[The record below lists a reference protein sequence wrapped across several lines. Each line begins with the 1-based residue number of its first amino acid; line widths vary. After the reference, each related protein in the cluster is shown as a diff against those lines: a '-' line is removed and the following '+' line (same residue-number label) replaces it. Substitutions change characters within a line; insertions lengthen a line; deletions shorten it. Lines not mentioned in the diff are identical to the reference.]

1 MRTFFWIGCISYLLI
16 GLAHV
21 IIGALLP
28 ELLVHYGKEY
38 SAGGQLVSLQ
48 FLGFLVGVL
57 SGPWFSRKLGKRGAL
72 LFSLFCMAFG
82 EMIFFT
88 LPSWGIVL
96 AIAPLAGFGFGMVET
111 VIGAVVIGHF
121 EESRKTVAMARIEV
135 FFGVGALVMPFLV
148 SLFIAAGWWR
158 GAFLTLSLLAVL
170 VFVLWAVLPLGTM
183 SPVMSRSSGNEVKA
197 SAAPSLKSLPGGLAG
212 LLALFIVIFAFYVGA
227 EMSVANFLPSILI
240 ENVGVKPEIGAL
252 SVTCF
257 WGAMAVGRLFAAQL
271 AGRWGKA
278 RYLIISCLGGAV
290 VLGFFAMADTVLS
303 SYALVL
309 LLGLLMS
316 GMFAVALVYANGFF
330 PGMEERV
337 TSILIASGGVGGAL
351 VPLLTGWCMEHLS
364 LSVTLWVLVALYVL
378 LLVSVFTASR
388 MRFTTKLAS
397 VSGPHVKAVGEVK

>member
-1 MRTFFWIGCISYLLI
+1 MRTFFWTGCISYLLI

-21 IIGALLP
+21 IIGALMP
-28 ELLVHYGKEY
+28 ELLAHYRKDY
-38 SAGGQLVSLQ
+38 SAGGQLVALQ
-48 FLGFLVGVL
+48 FFGFLIGVL
-57 SGPWFSRKLGKRGAL
+57 AGPWFSQKLGKRGAL
-72 LFSLFCMAFG
+72 LVSLFCMALG
-82 EMIFFT
+82 EMVFFT
-88 LPSWGIVL
+88 LPPWGIVL

-111 VIGAVVIGHF
+111 IIGAVVIGHF

-135 FFGVGALVMPFLV
+135 FFGVGALVMPLLV

-158 GAFLTLSLLAVL
+158 GSFLALSLLSLL
-170 VFVLWAVLPLGTM
+170 VFVLWAVLPLGRM
-183 SPVMSRSSGNEVKA
+183 SAVMAKSA
-197 SAAPSLKSLPGGLAG
+197 SNAVQAGAVPSFKGLPGGLIG
-212 LLALFIVIFAFYVGA
+212 LLTLFIVIFALYVGA
-227 EMSVANFLPSILI
+227 EMSVANFLPSIMI

-278 RYLIISCLGGAV
+278 RYLLVSCASGAA
-290 VLGFFAMADTVLS
+290 VLSLFAMADTVFS

-330 PGMEERV
+330 PGMEERI

-351 VPLLTGWCMEHLS
+351 IPLLTGWCMDQ
-364 LSVTLWVLVALYVL
+364 LSVSVALWVLVTLYVL
-378 LLVSVFTASR
+378 LLALVYGASR
-388 MRFTTKLAS
+388 MRFRAKAAN
-397 VSGPHVKAVGEVK
+397 VSSPRV